1 MNIHESAG
9 LFFIA
14 AAMAF
19 FLSGTVG
26 LLRFPDIYTRL
37 HALTKADNVGL
48 GLLILGLSLQATDWL
63 TVAKLILIWLLVL
76 LARMVSSAQAPS
88 RVVKICFFT
97 SKLSNTASTT
107 SSLSA
112 AAPSDSRLPA

>member
-14 AAMAF
+14 AAMVF

-48 GLLILGLSLQATDWL
+48 GLLILGLSLQAPDWL

-76 LARMVSSAQAPS
+76 LASS
-88 RVVKICFFT
+88 T
-97 SKLSNTASTT
+97 SCHLVARWALQKGIKPWALK
-107 SSLSA
+107 
-112 AAPSDSRLPA
+112 